1 RSEETYLSTIA
12 SKTASLMSTSC
23 RIGALVG
30 GLEPGAVEV
39 LTTYGRHVGMA
50 FQIVDDV
57 LDVVATDEELGKP
70 AGNDLV
76 TGVYTLPVIQA
87 MAGRPD
93 LRDLLGAPLDGE
105 AMSRAREVV
114 RSNGAVSLALSVAAG
129 YAAEAEEALRGFA
142 DNPGVEALRALPRQL
157 VEGVPAV

>member
-57 LDVVATDEELGKP
+57 LDVVATDEQLGKP

-76 TGVYTLPVIQA
+76 EGVYTLPVIRA
-87 MAGRPD
+87 LADSDGADD
-93 LRDLLGAPLDGE
+93 LAALLGGPIDRAGAD
-105 AMSRAREVV
+105 RARALI
-114 RSNGAVSLALSVAAG
+114 RSNGAVAAAKDVARL
-129 YAAEAEEALRGFA
+129 YAKEAA
-142 DNPGVEALRALPRQL
+142 
-157 VEGVPAV
+157 